1 MGVLRNPV
9 VLKRGGRT
17 VKVVTPSEITAYKA
31 AGFSV
36 VDDAPK
42 PAGKPATKKN

>member
-36 VDDAPK
+36 VEDAPK
-42 PAGKPATKKN
+42 PAAKPATKKN